1 MGDPT
6 HTEDVTIGPL
16 HRPHLD
22 PLDQVK
28 HTTVGFS
35 TGAVTIIPRSGV
47 VNNGKARKN
56 SLRFRD
62 NRATVDGHPV
72 CTVSEL
78 NQVVIDDEEN
88 RRQHLNHKVARS
100 RIKAAIYEF
109 YRSMEMLKNYRV
121 NNTWQG
127 YLRYVLV
134 QAMA

>member
-1 MGDPT
+1 MGDST
-6 HTEDVTIGPL
+6 YTEDVTIGPL
-16 HRPHLD
+16 NRP

-35 TGAVTIIPRSGV
+35 TGTETIIPRSGV
-47 VNNGKARKN
+47 VNNGKASEN

-62 NRATVDGHPV
+62 NRAAVDGHPV
-72 CTVSEL
+72 SPVSEY

-109 YRSMEMLKNYRV
+109 YRSMEMLKNYKV
-121 NNTWQG
+121 NNTWRG
-127 YLRYVLV
+127 YLQYVLV
-134 QAMA
+134 QAVV